1 MNRSQRFCRQLANQ
15 VFELDDIH
23 AECLMTAYEEIE
35 QVFTTLDKAAE
46 ELKEPKLFA
55 KIKQLPPEIQKD
67 WIKAVVKE
75 FKFIISNKTLDKDSV
90 PEIGDE
96 ANPAML
102 VFKAKITSRG
112 FLDKLK
118 A

>member
-1 MNRSQRFCRQLANQ
+1 
-15 VFELDDIH
+15 
-23 AECLMTAYEEIE
+23 MTAYEEIE